1 MKISYK
7 WLKEFIETDH
17 SPEKVAEILTQTG
30 LEVEG
35 LEILRFDDLV
45 RGFRQIHFLNLILSN
60 QELVVKICGNGLG
73 MGLQDTYSQHPGT
86 SCPGIAIG
94 TARFGCDCAFLC
106 LN

>member
-35 LEILRFDDLV
+35 LEKIE
-45 RGFRQIHFLNLILSN
+45 LIKGGLEGVYTGEVLSC
-60 QELVVKICGNGLG
+60 E
-73 MGLQDTYSQHPGT
+73 QHPNADRLKVT
-86 SCPGIAIG
+86 TVDASRKHNRSIKIII
-94 TARFGCDCAFLC
+94 LC
-106 LN
+106 T